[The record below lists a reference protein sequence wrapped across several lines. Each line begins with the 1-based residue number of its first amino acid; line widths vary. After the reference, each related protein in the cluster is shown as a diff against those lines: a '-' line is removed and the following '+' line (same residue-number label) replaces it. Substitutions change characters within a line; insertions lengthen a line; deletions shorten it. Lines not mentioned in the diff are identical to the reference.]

1 MLSPAKI
8 PEIAKSFCPFFPEI
22 AKSFWPFFPENAKSF
37 HHPKHKKGDFIEKS
51 PFLLKLGFF
60 PPILRGR

>member
-8 PEIAKSFCPFFPEI
+8 PEIAKSFW
-22 AKSFWPFFPENAKSF
+22 SLFPENAKSF

-51 PFLLKLGFF
+51 PFLLNWDFF
-60 PPILRGR
+60 PSTLRGR